1 MEKIQTHFENEDE
14 KLALVRSGDEAFA
27 QRLGATVSAIAER
40 GDLRI
45 VTVSGPTCSGKTTAS
60 AKLEQALCQHGHRV
74 HVISI
79 DDFFLDRDFLLAR
92 AERLGRSLD
101 FDSPDTLDFDALSL
115 SVEQIFSGGTVTLPR
130 FDFAEGKRRGYR
142 RIETMPS
149 DVYLFE
155 GIQAVYPSV
164 TSFFLG
170 HPYASVYISVGVDAA
185 CPGASFAR
193 EDIRFLRRLVR
204 DARFRAASPEF
215 TFRLWETVRENEL
228 RNILPYAD
236 NADHS
241 ICSYLPYELHM
252 IRPYAEELLSE
263 IGRESRYFS
272 EASRL
277 CEMLSYVP
285 PISDAYLQRDSLFR
299 EFLG

>member
-1 MEKIQTHFENEDE
+1 MKKIQTHFKNEEE
-14 KLALVRSGDEAFA
+14 KLALVRSGDAAFA
-27 QRLGATVSAIAER
+27 ERLDEAVSAIAENE
-40 GDLRI
+40 DLRI

-60 AKLEQALCQHGHRV
+60 AKLEEALRLHGHRV
-74 HVISI
+74 HVISL
-79 DDFFLDRDFLLAR
+79 DDFFLEREVLLAR
-92 AERLGRSLD
+92 AEKQGRTPD
-101 FDSPDTLDFDALSL
+101 FDSPDALDFEALSL
-115 SVEQIFSGGTVTLPR
+115 TVEQIFSGGTVTLPR
-130 FDFAEGKRRGYR
+130 FDFAMGKQCGYR
-142 RIETMPS
+142 RIDTVPS

-164 TSFFLG
+164 TSLFLG
-170 HPYASVYISVGVDAA
+170 HPCASVYISVGVDAA
-185 CPGASFAR
+185 CPGAVFAK

-236 NADHS
+236 NAEHS

-263 IGRESRYFS
+263 IGKDSPYFG

-277 CEMLSYVP
+277 LGMLSYVP
-285 PISDAYLQRDSLFR
+285 IISDAYLTEDSLFR